1 MIHLQAEEISTV
13 PIERTIG
20 QLILNTE
27 ISNSKTMAKIGSL
40 LNQLERINQT
50 LRSEYYE
57 KFVWMAEQRDQQAE
71 IRKGNFQIVFCICT
85 ARDD

>member
-27 ISNSKTMAKIGSL
+27 ISNSKTMAKIESL

-71 IRKGNFQIVFCICT
+71 IRKGNFQIVSCICT